1 MQRLRYLIALPAA
14 IMLVLA
20 GYGASSLMA
29 GASSTPTG
37 YFACLQGGTLSKV
50 GTKSPTCVA
59 PAKVITWSQ
68 VGPTGA
74 TGPQGI
80 QGATGAQGPAGPA
93 GPQGSTGATGPAP
106 AGGLYL
112 SMIGCPWGK
121 NVSPPGFSS
130 DAVYTNRYVY
140 SICQF

>member
-1 MQRLRYLIALPAA
+1 
-14 IMLVLA
+14 
-20 GYGASSLMA
+20 
-29 GASSTPTG
+29 
-37 YFACLQGGTLSKV
+37 
-50 GTKSPTCVA
+50 
-59 PAKVITWSQ
+59 VITWSQ

-80 QGATGAQGPAGPA
+80 QGATGAQGPAGPAGSSGIAGPAGPAGSSGIAGPAGPA